1 MFSSFFVV
9 LFQVW
14 YSPGIVVSV
23 IASRTTDKDL
33 CKQFVEL
40 GDLLRG
46 QNISYLV
53 VLFHRKMQQHRLT

>member
-40 GDLLRG
+40 GNLLR
-46 QNISYLV
+46 
-53 VLFHRKMQQHRLT
+53 

>member
-1 MFSSFFVV
+1 MFSTFSVAP
-9 LFQVW
+9 FQVGH
-14 YSPGIVVSV
+14 SPRIVVSV

-40 GDLLRG
+40 GNLLRG